1 MLVLSR
7 KKGQSIMIGNDIEIS
22 IVDIQGDQIRIGINA
37 PRSVGIH
44 RKEVFEEIRQENTE
58 ARAVQLNAAD
68 LKKAMELLQEKKSAG
83 EGPDAHATAAEPAS
97 DAGSGKSEA

>member
-44 RKEVFEEIRQENTE
+44 RKEVFEEIRLENTE
-58 ARAVQLNAAD
+58 AKAVNLKAED
-68 LKKAMELLQEKKSAG
+68 LKKAMELLQERKA
-83 EGPDAHATAAEPAS
+83 EGLKPDG
-97 DAGSGKSEA
+97 DGSEA